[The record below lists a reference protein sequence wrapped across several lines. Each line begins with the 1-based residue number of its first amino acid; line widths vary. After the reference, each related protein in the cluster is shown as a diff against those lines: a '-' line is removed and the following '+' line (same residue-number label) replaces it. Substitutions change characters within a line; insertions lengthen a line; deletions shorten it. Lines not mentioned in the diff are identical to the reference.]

1 MNNKLIG
8 ENKIGYKG
16 FKVDENNQL
25 YCNPGIVKKY
35 YKVGEVES
43 VTGKLKMCE
52 NGIHFCWEIN
62 NVHEFYNLL
71 EGVICKIEILGD
83 VVNDDDGKKSCTNK
97 IKILQILTKEEILK
111 ISNTGNNNSGVINS
125 GDYNSG
131 DYNSGNRNSGDYN
144 SGYYNSGDYNSG
156 NRNSGNR
163 NSGNYNSGDYNSG
176 NRNSGNRNSGN
187 RNSGDYNSGDYNSGD
202 YNSGDYNSGD
212 YNSGNRNSGNRN
224 SGNYNSGYFNT
235 NSPCVRLFN
244 KNTDIQ
250 FNEFV
255 NSNYYN
261 ALNSSSFILNEWIYY
276 TEEEKKND
284 KAKELIGGYLK
295 TYEYKEACKNWWNK
309 MSNDNKNV
317 IKNLPNFDKNIFL
330 EITGIN
336 VDEG

>member
-1 MNNKLIG
+1 MIIG

-35 YKVGEVES
+35 YKVGSIES

-144 SGYYNSGDYNSG
+144 SG
-156 NRNSGNR
+156 
-163 NSGNYNSGDYNSG
+163 NY
-176 NRNSGNRNSGN
+176 
-187 RNSGDYNSGDYNSGD
+187 
-202 YNSGDYNSGD
+202 
-212 YNSGNRNSGNRN
+212 N
-224 SGNYNSGYFNT
+224 SGNYNSGYYNT

-261 ALNSSSFILNEWIYY
+261 ALNSSSFILNEWINY

-295 TYEYKEACKNWWNK
+295 TYEYKEAYKNWWNN
-309 MSNDNKNV
+309 MSNYNKNV

>member
-1 MNNKLIG
+1 
-8 ENKIGYKG
+8 
-16 FKVDENNQL
+16 
-25 YCNPGIVKKY
+25 
-35 YKVGEVES
+35 
-43 VTGKLKMCE
+43 MCE
-52 NGIHFCWEIN
+52 NGIHFCWKIN
-62 NVHEFYNLL
+62 NVHKFYNLL

-83 VVNDDDGKKSCTNK
+83 VVNDSNGKKSCTNK
-97 IKILQILTKEEILK
+97 IKILEIFTKEEILK

-125 GDYNSG
+125 GNYNSGNYNSGYCNSG
-131 DYNSGNRNSGDYN
+131 DYNSGNRNSG
-144 SGYYNSGDYNSG
+144 YY
-156 NRNSGNR
+156 
-163 NSGNYNSGDYNSG
+163 
-176 NRNSGNRNSGN
+176 
-187 RNSGDYNSGDYNSGD
+187 NSGDYNSGDYNSGD

-212 YNSGNRNSGNRN
+212 YNSGNYNSGHRNSGYYN
-224 SGNYNSGYFNT
+224 SGNYNSGDYNSGDYNSGFYNT

-244 KNTDIQ
+244 KNTDID

-261 ALNSSSFILNEWIYY
+261 ALNSSSFILNEWINY

-309 MSNDNKNV
+309 MSNYNKNV

>member
-83 VVNDDDGKKSCTNK
+83 VVNDDDCKKSCTNK

-144 SGYYNSGDYNSG
+144 SGNYNSG

-163 NSGNYNSGDYNSG
+163 NSGNYNSGNYNSGYYNSGYYNSG
-176 NRNSGNRNSGN
+176 NRNSG
-187 RNSGDYNSGDYNSGD
+187 YY
-202 YNSGDYNSGD
+202 
-212 YNSGNRNSGNRN
+212 NSGNRN
-224 SGNYNSGYFNT
+224 SGNYNSGNYNSGYYNT

-295 TYEYKEACKNWWNK
+295 TYEYKEAYKNWWNN
-309 MSNDNKNV
+309 MSNYNKNV